1 MIACNHFY
9 FLYSINN
16 NFYLLIIKKP
26 FQIGFHIQMVNAILY
41 NIVVVVIFILSGEIM
56 YYQLNKEEWY
66 LIDKMFNIEQKL
78 MRYITKILRRKKI

>member
-1 MIACNHFY
+1 
-9 FLYSINN
+9 
-16 NFYLLIIKKP
+16 
-26 FQIGFHIQMVNAILY
+26 MVNAILY